1 MLKQFSDIQSPFAA
15 LRAQLT
21 SITPDQ
27 TYRDKPIDLTIG
39 APRHPAPNWVQ
50 EKLDEAIDTV
60 GNYPPIQGSIGLQK
74 ALKHWAEKRYP
85 TLKNNLSAE
94 NILPLNGSREG
105 LFYAI
110 FMAKSKRPDITKPIV
125 LIPNPYYQVYGAAAI
140 AAGAT
145 PYFLDAL
152 PENNFLPNIDD
163 VPEEILS
170 QTIAFYHCSPS
181 NPEGAIATANGLE
194 KAILAARTHNFM
206 FFSDECYSE
215 IYCDEKPLSAL
226 ETAMEV
232 GISLANKTPRT
243 EDPFANIAVFN
254 SLSKRSN
261 VPGIRSGL
269 IMGEKNFISSFKT
282 FRNVAGPQIPGPIQ
296 HLSTYLWQDEEHVRS
311 NRDLYA
317 QKLESAEK
325 MLKTQFFTKKP
336 QAGFFL
342 WLNMSEFGGGIEAA
356 STLWKDVGL
365 KLLPGAYLAQTN
377 ENGFNPGAN
386 YARMALVS
394 SLEETEEAFER
405 LLRVFG

>member
-1 MLKQFSDIQSPFAA
+1 
-15 LRAQLT
+15 
-21 SITPDQ
+21 
-27 TYRDKPIDLTIG
+27 
-39 APRHPAPNWVQ
+39 
-50 EKLDEAIDTV
+50 
-60 GNYPPIQGSIGLQK
+60 
-74 ALKHWAEKRYP
+74 
-85 TLKNNLSAE
+85 
-94 NILPLNGSREG
+94 
-105 LFYAI
+105 
-110 FMAKSKRPDITKPIV
+110 
-125 LIPNPYYQVYGAAAI
+125 
-140 AAGAT
+140 
-145 PYFLDAL
+145 
-152 PENNFLPNIDD
+152 
-163 VPEEILS
+163 
-170 QTIAFYHCSPS
+170 
-181 NPEGAIATANGLE
+181 
-194 KAILAARTHNFM
+194 M

-232 GISLANKTPRT
+232 GISLANKTPHT

-296 HLSTYLWQDEEHVRS
+296 HLSTYLWQDEDHVRS